1 MVNEFREAEIARQM
15 LLRYAPM
22 RSESSAQQRP
32 QPFDRMDVHVM
43 KAVTIVISRILTAE
57 VTNRL
62 VRIAPCLQTSIDV
75 ISIGEDASAQCDGG
89 LLDIRQHPH
98 GNISTAG
105 HHAENGGFSP
115 ASVPLPRAP
124 WRWFRRPPWPVIG
137 PPQEAFYAQSSEIFH
152 HASCIGRAPGA
163 SHR

>member
-1 MVNEFREAEIARQM
+1 M

-22 RSESSAQQRP
+22 RSEPSAQQRP

-57 VTNRL
+57 MANRL

-75 ISIGEDASAQCDGG
+75 IGIGEMPAPNVMAACWTLASIVMATSPPGG
-89 LLDIRQHPH
+89 IMPK
-98 GNISTAG
+98 I
-105 HHAENGGFSP
+105 GGFSP

-124 WRWFRRPPWPVIG
+124 WRWFRRPSCPVIG
-137 PPQEAFYAQSSEIFH
+137 PPQEALYAQPSEIFH

-163 SHR
+163 SNRQSRASR